1 MEKIAASTSKSSA
14 QSTNKK
20 EMILR
25 ELERLKITY
34 LEDSSKKWQLR
45 ALNKALSSIKDYKKE
60 INDGAQLKEEV
71 SGIGDKIAQRIDEIL
86 ETGTLKELEN
96 HGSKEKAYQELMSII
111 GVGQSRAKDWIQ
123 NYGILTIEQLKEQ
136 IQSEKIKVTNQISL
150 GLKYYEDM
158 KHRIP
163 RDEIDYIQEILSNV
177 IPKVN
182 NKLLFQ
188 ICGSYRRNHATS
200 GDIDVLITHPN
211 YDEEDAEKKKHNYLT
226 KIIKELKTQGL
237 IIDDLT
243 KNGNKK
249 FLGFCKTS
257 KYNLARR
264 IDLLFVE
271 HKSYYSSI
279 LYFTGSKHFN
289 VYLRQKLLQ
298 QAMSLNE
305 HCLKDLEKNKMIY
318 LKSEEEIFE
327 IANIPY
333 YTPEQRNAENYE

>member
-1 MEKIAASTSKSSA
+1 
-14 QSTNKK
+14 
-20 EMILR
+20 
-25 ELERLKITY
+25 
-34 LEDSSKKWQLR
+34 
-45 ALNKALSSIKDYKKE
+45 
-60 INDGAQLKEEV
+60 
-71 SGIGDKIAQRIDEIL
+71 
-86 ETGTLKELEN
+86 
-96 HGSKEKAYQELMSII
+96 AYHELMSII

-123 NYGILTIEQLKEQ
+123 NHGIQTIQQLKEH
-136 IQSEKIKVTNQISL
+136 IDAEKIKVTNQISL
-150 GLKYYEDM
+150 GLKYYEHM

-163 RDEIDYIQEILSNV
+163 RDEIDYIQEILSDA

-211 YDEEDAEKKKHNYLT
+211 YDEEDSEKKKNNFLT
-226 KIIKELKTQGL
+226 KIIKELKAQGL

-271 HKSYYSSI
+271 NKSYYSSI

-318 LKSEEEIFE
+318 LKSEEEIFK

-333 YTPEQRNAENYE
+333 YTPEQRNAEHYE

>member
-1 MEKIAASTSKSSA
+1 MEYT
-14 QSTNKK
+14 KK
-20 EMILR
+20 EIILC
-25 ELERLKITY
+25 ELERLQISY
-34 LEDSSKKWQLR
+34 LEDSSKKWQLN
-45 ALNKALSSIKDYKKE
+45 ALKKAISNIKEYNKE
-60 INDGAQLKEEV
+60 IKNGSQLKNDIK
-71 SGIGDKIAQRIDEIL
+71 GIGDKIAQRIDEIL

-96 HGSKEKAYQELMSII
+96 HESKEKVYHELMSII

-123 NYGILTIEQLKEQ
+123 NHGILTIEQLNEQ
-136 IQSEKIKVTNQISL
+136 INSENIKVTNQISL
-150 GLKYYEDM
+150 GLKHYEDM

-163 RDEIDYIQEILSNV
+163 RDEIDIIQEILSNI

-182 NKLLFQ
+182 INLLFE
-188 ICGSYRRNHATS
+188 ICGSYRRNHTTS

-237 IIDDLT
+237 IIDELT

-298 QAMSLNE
+298 KSMSLNE
-305 HCLKDLEKNKMIY
+305 YCLKDLENNKVIY

-333 YTPEQRNAENYE
+333 YTPEQRNSETYE

>member
-1 MEKIAASTSKSSA
+1 MEKVSASTNTYTQKS
-14 QSTNKK
+14 NHK
-20 EMILR
+20 EIILR
-25 ELERLKITY
+25 ELERLKISY

-45 ALNKALSSIKDYKKE
+45 ALNKALSNIKEYKKDIKD
-60 INDGAQLKEEV
+60 GSQLKEEI

-96 HGSKEKAYQELMSII
+96 YESKEKAYHELMSII

-123 NYGILTIEQLKEQ
+123 NYGILNIEQLKEQ
-136 IQSEKIKVTNQISL
+136 IRSEKVKVTNQISL

-158 KHRIP
+158 KYRIP
-163 RDEIDYIQEILSNV
+163 RDEIDYIQEILSNI

-182 NKLLFQ
+182 NRLLFQ
-188 ICGSYRRNHATS
+188 ICGSYRRNNVTS

-211 YDEEDAEKKKHNYLT
+211 YDEEDAEKKKNNYLT
-226 KIIKELKTQGL
+226 KIIKELKIQGL

-271 HKSYYSSI
+271 YKSYYSSI

-289 VYLRQKLLQ
+289 VYLRHKLLQ

-318 LKSEEEIFE
+318 LKSEEEIFK
-327 IANIPY
+327 IADIPY
-333 YTPEQRNAENYE
+333 YTPEQRNAEHYE